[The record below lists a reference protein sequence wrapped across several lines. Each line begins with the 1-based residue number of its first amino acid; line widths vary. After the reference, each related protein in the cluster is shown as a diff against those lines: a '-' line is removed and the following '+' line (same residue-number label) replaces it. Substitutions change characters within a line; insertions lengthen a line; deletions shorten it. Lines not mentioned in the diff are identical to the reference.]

1 MLEVGDHVVA
11 ERGARRGGVIF
22 DAADGIELVAVFAV
36 NGEPSLFQPLQV
48 SRVVERE
55 LGHEV
60 S

>member
-36 NGEPSLFQPLQV
+36 NGEPSLFQPF
-48 SRVVERE
+48 
-55 LGHEV
+55 
-60 S
+60 